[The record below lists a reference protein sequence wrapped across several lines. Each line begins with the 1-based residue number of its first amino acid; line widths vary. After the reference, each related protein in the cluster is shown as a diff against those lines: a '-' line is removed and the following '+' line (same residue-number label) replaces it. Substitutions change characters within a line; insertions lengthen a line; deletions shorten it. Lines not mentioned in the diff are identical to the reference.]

1 MTELQKMGAAAKKA
15 AAVLRTAGE
24 NKRTALNAAAAALRT
39 RQAEILA
46 ANEEDLKAAKE
57 NGMSE
62 AMLDR
67 LALTP
72 ARIEDMAK
80 GVEDVSAQ
88 RDPVGRILSGETNPK
103 GLKVEKITVP
113 MGVIGIIYEARPNVT
128 SDAAAL
134 CLMAGSAVILRGG
147 KEAFRSNN
155 AIAEV
160 LRDAI
165 ESAGLRATAFSLY
178 RIPPARP
185 AWSSWA

>member
-1 MTELQKMGAAAKKA
+1 MGAAAKKA

-24 NKRTALNAAAAALRT
+24 NKRTALNAAAAALRA

-46 ANEEDLKAAKE
+46 ANKEDLKAAKE

-72 ARIEDMAK
+72 ARIEGMAK

-103 GLKVEKITVP
+103 GLKVEKSRCRWV
-113 MGVIGIIYEARPNVT
+113 
-128 SDAAAL
+128 L
-134 CLMAGSAVILRGG
+134 SASFTKLVR
-147 KEAFRSNN
+147 
-155 AIAEV
+155 
-160 LRDAI
+160 
-165 ESAGLRATAFSLY
+165 T
-178 RIPPARP
+178 
-185 AWSSWA
+185 

>member
-1 MTELQKMGAAAKKA
+1 MTELQKMGAAAQKA

-24 NKRTALNAAAAALRT
+24 NKRTALNAAAVALRA

-72 ARIEDMAK
+72 ARIEGMAK

-147 KEAFRSNN
+147 KEAFR
-155 AIAEV
+155 
-160 LRDAI
+160 
-165 ESAGLRATAFSLY
+165 LY

>member
-1 MTELQKMGAAAKKA
+1 MTELQKMGAAAQKA

-24 NKRTALNAAAAALRT
+24 KKRTALNAAAAALRA

-72 ARIEDMAK
+72 ASIEGMAK

-88 RDPVGRILSGETNPK
+88 HDPVGRILSGGDGREINGHGERDLVGIVPTVVIVNVKRLQAVAQRTNH
-103 GLKVEKITVP
+103 V
-113 MGVIGIIYEARPNVT
+113 R
-128 SDAAAL
+128 
-134 CLMAGSAVILRGG
+134 
-147 KEAFRSNN
+147 
-155 AIAEV
+155 
-160 LRDAI
+160 
-165 ESAGLRATAFSLY
+165 RA
-178 RIPPARP
+178 
-185 AWSSWA
+185 